1 MMLLNPTIIIVST
14 IAAVAAVMAAWISP
28 TVAVI
33 AAVIAAGAAI
43 TAAWISR
50 SIKISEFRQKWID
63 DLRNFDAGSRG
74 AHFPSL
80 ANMEQAYFDARSAG
94 RAALSLNWSFRRHS
108 MARSRRVT
116 NMSRASS
123 VSMSRQNYP
132 MVRHG
137 TTTAKPSPIS

>member
-28 TVAVI
+28 TAIIAGI

-80 ANMEQAYFDARSAG
+80 A
-94 RAALSLNWSFRRHS
+94 
-108 MARSRRVT
+108 
-116 NMSRASS
+116 
-123 VSMSRQNYP
+123 
-132 MVRHG
+132 
-137 TTTAKPSPIS
+137 